1 MPPKTVRKRNGRT
14 VPYDRARIA
23 GAVRRAARAVG
34 ASDELGRRAAD
45 RVEAL
50 LSEREAATVEEIQD
64 AVERALIALG
74 ASEVAKAYILYRSG
88 RAASRRAAGA
98 LGVHDDL
105 KLGLDVLRILEARYL
120 RRDEEGRI
128 AETPREFFSRVAH
141 AVAEAELEWSGD
153 DERARLE
160 EEFFEAMTRREFLP
174 NSPALMNAG
183 TRLGQLAACFVLPVE
198 DSIDGIFTTLS
209 AMAKIHQSGG
219 GTGFSFSRLRPKG
232 DVVASTGG
240 VASGP
245 LSFMGVYDE
254 TTDVIRQGGRRRGA
268 NMGTLR
274 ADHPDIMDFVRAKT
288 EGDRLTNF
296 NISVAA
302 TDAFLEAAARG
313 SDYDLVNPRT
323 GKPSGRANA
332 GAVMDL
338 VAASAWGSGEP
349 GMLFIDAVNRANP
362 TPSLGE
368 IESTNPCGEQPLL
381 PYEACVLGS
390 VNLAAC
396 VGRSSDGTQVDWD
409 KLARLV
415 RLGVRFLD
423 DCIEASRWP
432 IEEIACATRG
442 NRKMGLGVM
451 GLADMLFE
459 LGLAY
464 DSDEGVE
471 LGGRVM
477 AFVKKHAHAA
487 SRELALARGQFP
499 NFPGSI
505 WAGGDPMRNAA
516 VTTVAPT
523 GTISLIAGTS
533 SGIEPRFALVAL
545 RTLLAGSRMLETAP
559 AFERAMRGRGLAS
572 EELMAEVSRSGSVR
586 GIEALPEDIRH
597 VYATALDI
605 APEWHVRMQAAFQ
618 AHTDSAVSKTVNLP
632 SGSTPADVRNVFG
645 LAHELGCKGITVY
658 RYGSRREQVLSLHGP
673 REVGIDFCGDGRDC
687 GT

>member
-1 MPPKTVRKRNGRT
+1 VLSGR
-14 VPYDRARIA
+14 D
-23 GAVRRAARAVG
+23 
-34 ASDELGRRAAD
+34 
-45 RVEAL
+45 
-50 LSEREAATVEEIQD
+50 AATVEEIQD
-64 AVERALIALG
+64 AVERALISLG
-74 ASEVAKAYILYRSG
+74 ASDVAKAYILYRSG
-88 RAASRRAAGA
+88 RADSRRAAGA

-120 RRDEEGRI
+120 RRDEEGRV
-128 AETPREFFSRVAH
+128 AETPREFFRRVAH
-141 AVAEAELEWSGD
+141 AVAEAELEWGD
-153 DERARLE
+153 DGERARIE
-160 EEFFEAMTRREFLP
+160 EEFFSAMAAREFLP

-198 DSIDGIFTTLS
+198 DSIDGIFSTLS

-245 LSFMGVYDE
+245 VSFMTIYDS

-268 NMGTLR
+268 NMGVLR
-274 ADHPDIMDFVRAKT
+274 ADHPDIMDFVRAKA
-288 EGDRLTNF
+288 EGERLTNF

-302 TDAFLEAAARG
+302 TDDFLAAAERG
-313 SDYDLVNPRT
+313 EDYDLVSPRT
-323 GKPSGRANA
+323 GRPSGRANA

-338 VAASAWGSGEP
+338 VAASAWGTGEP
-349 GMLFIDAVNRANP
+349 GMIFIDSINRSNP
-362 TPSLGE
+362 TPRLGA

-381 PYEACVLGS
+381 AHEACVLGS
-390 VNLAAC
+390 VNLEAC
-396 VGRSSDGTQVDWD
+396 LARSSDGADAAGAKIDWE

-415 RLGVRFLD
+415 GLGVRFLD
-423 DCIEASRWP
+423 DCVAASRWP
-432 IEEIACATRG
+432 LEEIARATRG
-442 NRKMGLGVM
+442 NRKVGLGVM
-451 GLADMLFE
+451 GFADVLYE
-459 LGLAY
+459 LGVAY
-464 DSDEGVE
+464 DSEEGVE
-471 LGGRVM
+471 LGGRMM
-477 AFVKKHAHAA
+477 AFVKEHAHAA
-487 SRELALARGQFP
+487 SRELALRRGPFP
-499 NFPGSI
+499 NFPESV
-505 WAGGDPMRNAA
+505 WAGGDLMRNAA

-559 AFERAMRGRGLAS
+559 AFERTMRERGLAT
-572 EELMAEVSRSGSVR
+572 EELMAEVARKGSVR
-586 GIEALPEDIRH
+586 GIDTVPEDVRR
-597 VYATALDI
+597 VFATALDI

-632 SGSTPADVRNVFG
+632 RDATPADVRRVFMT
-645 LAHELGCKGITVY
+645 AHELGCKGITVY